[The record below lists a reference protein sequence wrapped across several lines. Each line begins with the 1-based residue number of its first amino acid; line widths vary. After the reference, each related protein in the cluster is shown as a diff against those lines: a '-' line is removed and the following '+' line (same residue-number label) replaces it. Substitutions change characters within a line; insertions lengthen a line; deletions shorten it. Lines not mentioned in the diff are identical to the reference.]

1 MLQRFYEIT
10 IKTKGRGLYEF
21 TRQLNELVNQSGLKN
36 GIVTLNI
43 QHTSASLVVQE
54 NADPSVRGDLERF
67 FQTLIPADNSTYQH
81 TIEGSDDMSAHIRT
95 ALTQTSITII
105 LKDGELALGTWQGVY
120 LWEHRTIP
128 HNRRIIINMLGE

>member
-81 TIEGSDDMSAHIRT
+81 TIEGSDDMSAHIRSADTNFNLNHFERWRTGSWNMARRLFVGTQNNT
-95 ALTQTSITII
+95 AQPS
-105 LKDGELALGTWQGVY
+105 DYYQYV
-120 LWEHRTIP
+120 R
-128 HNRRIIINMLGE
+128 

>member
-67 FQTLIPADNSTYQH
+67 FQTLIPADNSTFERWRTGSWNMARRLFVGTQNNTAQPSDYYQYV
-81 TIEGSDDMSAHIRT
+81 R
-95 ALTQTSITII
+95 
-105 LKDGELALGTWQGVY
+105 
-120 LWEHRTIP
+120 
-128 HNRRIIINMLGE
+128 